1 MSASPHDY
9 LCPIHTTTAHACA
22 AQAENEANVA
32 YALKKFPRLRL
43 SPQPLILGSPGLA
56 GYGLSPE
63 QCALVQRF
71 EPDGLLDTIGFF
83 IARFEYQH

>member
-1 MSASPHDY
+1 M
-9 LCPIHTTTAHACA
+9 
-22 AQAENEANVA
+22 A
-32 YALKKFPRLRL
+32 YALKKFPWLRL
-43 SPQPLILGSPGLA
+43 TQQPLILGSPGLA

-83 IARFEYQH
+83 IARFEYLLET